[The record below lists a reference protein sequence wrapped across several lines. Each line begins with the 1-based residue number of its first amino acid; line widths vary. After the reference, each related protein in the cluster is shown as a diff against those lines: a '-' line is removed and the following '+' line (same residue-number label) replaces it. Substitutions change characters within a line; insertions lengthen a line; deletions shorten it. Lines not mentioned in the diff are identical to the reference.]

1 MKSITRSAPA
11 EAVKNRRAFTLIEML
26 VAVVI
31 LGILTAIAIPI
42 FNGIT
47 DNANIKAFESN
58 HAIIVSAINM
68 YISAHNGEY
77 PRTVADLTDNNYLIN
92 DSGADIKL
100 DGATA
105 DGYTNNPGGAK
116 YKLEFSTTAGKG
128 FKLTS
133 TYKDQTKTYTRG
145 TMS

>member
-1 MKSITRSAPA
+1 MDVTAYKKYK
-11 EAVKNRRAFTLIEML
+11 AVKTRRGFTLVELL
-26 VAVVI
+26 VTVVI
-31 LGILTAIAIPI
+31 LGILLAIAIPI
-42 FNGIT
+42 YSGIT
-47 DNANIKAFESN
+47 DNSNMKAFESN

-77 PRTVADLTDNNYLIN
+77 PRSVADLTDNNYLIN
-92 DSGADIKL
+92 DSGETIKL
-100 DGATA
+100 DGSTA
-105 DGYTNNPGGAK
+105 DGYTGNPSGAK

-133 TYKDQTKTYTRG
+133 TFKDQTKTYTRG